1 MKEKIFISI
10 VLMINVFALY
20 ATNQIERVAELE
32 VISLIEPADDLT
44 REFVLPTPLDVKKKY
59 NITDIQLRQ
68 DIEMLTKKYNAQETN
83 EQNRLSRIISV
94 CWLGL
99 YGTTNNLA
107 YLRTIMDNPKDYAQ
121 EAAMESCVELLKM
134 KPDLIP
140 LVRDVATNRVCYS
153 VELKKRSYRILQG
166 LSVSGL
172 SPAYVSNMNVRVRIA
187 SYFLERAAE
196 EEDSTLYVDQ
206 VACELNPLYRHSQQR
221 RDNLARL
228 RKPELT
234 GLPAQIYDAAQRD
247 AQPKEGE

>member
-1 MKEKIFISI
+1 MKEKVF
-10 VLMINVFALY
+10 VLIILVSNAFVLY
-20 ATNQIERVAELE
+20 ATNQVERIAELE
-32 VISLIEPADDLT
+32 QISLLEPPDDLT

-107 YLRTIMDNPKDYAQ
+107 YLKTIMDNPNDYAQ
-121 EAAMESCVELLKM
+121 EAAMESCIELLKM
-134 KPDLIP
+134 TSELIP

-172 SPAYVSNMNVRVRIA
+172 SSAYISNVNVRTRIA
-187 SYFLERAAE
+187 LYMLERAALE
-196 EEDSTLYVDQ
+196 HDCPLYIDQ
-206 VACELNPLYRHSQQR
+206 VACELNPSYRYSQAR
-221 RDNLARL
+221 RDNLAKL
-228 RKPELT
+228 RKPGLT
-234 GLPAQIYDAAQRD
+234 GLAAKLYDDAQRD
-247 AQPKEGE
+247 ALPKEDK

>member
-228 RKPELT
+228 RKPELI

>member
-10 VLMINVFALY
+10 ILMSNVFALY
-20 ATNQIERVAELE
+20 ATNQVERVAELE

-83 EQNRLSRIISV
+83 EQNRLSRTISV

-107 YLRTIMDNPKDYAQ
+107 YLKTIMDNPNDYAQ

-134 KPDLIP
+134 TPELIP

-166 LSVSGL
+166 LSVPGL
-172 SPAYVSNMNVRVRIA
+172 SPAYISNMNVRVRIA

-196 EEDSTLYVDQ
+196 EEDSILYVDQ
-206 VACELNPLYRHSQQR
+206 VACELNPSYRHSQQR

-247 AQPKEGE
+247 AQPKESK

>member
-1 MKEKIFISI
+1 MKEKIFILI
-10 VLMINVFALY
+10 ILTTNVFVMY

>member
-1 MKEKIFISI
+1 MKEKIFILI
-10 VLMINVFALY
+10 ILITNVFVMY
-20 ATNQIERVAELE
+20 ATNQVERVAELE

-107 YLRTIMDNPKDYAQ
+107 YLKTIMDNPNDYAQ
-121 EAAMESCVELLKM
+121 EAAMESCIELLKM

-166 LSVSGL
+166 LSVPGL

-196 EEDSTLYVDQ
+196 EEDSTLYVDR
-206 VACELNPLYRHSQQR
+206 VTCDLNPSYRHSQQR
-221 RDNLARL
+221 RDNLARV
-228 RKPELT
+228 RKPGLT

-247 AQPKEGE
+247 ALPKEGE

>member
-10 VLMINVFALY
+10 ILMSNVFALY
-20 ATNQIERVAELE
+20 ATNQVERVAELE

-68 DIEMLTKKYNAQETN
+68 DIEMLTKKYDVGETN
-83 EQNRLSRIISV
+83 EQNQLSRIISV

-99 YGTTNNLA
+99 YGTTNNLS
-107 YLRTIMDNPKDYAQ
+107 YLRRIMDNPNDYAQ
-121 EAAMESCVELLKM
+121 EAAMESCIELLKM
-134 KPDLIP
+134 TPELIP

-166 LSVSGL
+166 LSVPGL

-196 EEDSTLYVDQ
+196 EEDSTLYVDR
-206 VACELNPLYRHSQQR
+206 VACDLNPSYRHSQQR

-228 RKPELT
+228 RKPGLT

-247 AQPKEGE
+247 ALPKEGE

>member
-10 VLMINVFALY
+10 ILMSNVFALY
-20 ATNQIERVAELE
+20 ATNQVERVAELE

-107 YLRTIMDNPKDYAQ
+107 YLKTIMDNPNDYAQ
-121 EAAMESCVELLKM
+121 EAAMESCIELLKM
-134 KPDLIP
+134 KSDLIP
-140 LVRDVATNRVCYS
+140 LVRNVATNRVCYS

-166 LSVSGL
+166 LSVPGL

-196 EEDSTLYVDQ
+196 EEDSTLYVDR
-206 VACELNPLYRHSQQR
+206 VTCDLNPSYRHSQQR

-228 RKPELT
+228 RKPGLT

-247 AQPKEGE
+247 AQPKEDE

>member
-44 REFVLPTPLDVKKKY
+44 REFVMPTPLDVKKKY

-107 YLRTIMDNPKDYAQ
+107 YLRTIMDNPNDYAQ
-121 EAAMESCVELLKM
+121 EAAMESCIELLKM
-134 KPDLIP
+134 TPELIP

-172 SPAYVSNMNVRVRIA
+172 SPAYLSNMNVRVRIA

-206 VACELNPLYRHSQQR
+206 VACELNPSYRHSQQR

-228 RKPELT
+228 RKPELI

>member
-10 VLMINVFALY
+10 ILMSNVFALY
-20 ATNQIERVAELE
+20 ATNQVERVAELE

-44 REFVLPTPLDVKKKY
+44 REFVMPTPLDVKKKY

-107 YLRTIMDNPKDYAQ
+107 YLKTIMDNPNDYAQ
-121 EAAMESCVELLKM
+121 EAAMESCIELLKM
-134 KPDLIP
+134 TPELIP

-166 LSVSGL
+166 LSVPGL

-187 SYFLERAAE
+187 SYFLERAAL
-196 EEDSTLYVDQ
+196 EEDSSLYVDR
-206 VACELNPLYRHSQQR
+206 VACDLNPTYRHSQQR

-228 RKPELT
+228 RPTGLT
-234 GLPAQIYDAAQRD
+234 GEQAEIYDARQRD
-247 AQPKEGE
+247 ALPKEGE

>member
-10 VLMINVFALY
+10 ILMSNVFALY
-20 ATNQIERVAELE
+20 ATNQVERVAELE

-44 REFVLPTPLDVKKKY
+44 REFVMPTPLDVKKKY

-107 YLRTIMDNPKDYAQ
+107 YLKTIMDNPNDYAQ
-121 EAAMESCVELLKM
+121 EAAMESCIELLKM

-166 LSVSGL
+166 LSVPGL

-196 EEDSTLYVDQ
+196 EEDSTLYVDR
-206 VACELNPLYRHSQQR
+206 VTCDLNPSYRHSQQR

-228 RKPELT
+228 RKPGLT

-247 AQPKEGE
+247 AQPKEDE

>member
-10 VLMINVFALY
+10 ILMSNVFALY
-20 ATNQIERVAELE
+20 ATNQVERVAELE

-44 REFVLPTPLDVKKKY
+44 REFVMPTPLDVKKKY

-107 YLRTIMDNPKDYAQ
+107 YLKMIMDNPNDYAQ
-121 EAAMESCVELLKM
+121 EAAMESCIELLKM
-134 KPDLIP
+134 TPELIP

-166 LSVSGL
+166 LSVPGL

-228 RKPELT
+228 RKPELI

-247 AQPKEGE
+247 ALPKEEE

>member
-10 VLMINVFALY
+10 ILMSNVFALY
-20 ATNQIERVAELE
+20 ATNQVERVAELE

-44 REFVLPTPLDVKKKY
+44 REFVMPTPLDVKKKY

-107 YLRTIMDNPKDYAQ
+107 YLKTIMDNPNDYAQ
-121 EAAMESCVELLKM
+121 EAAMESCIELLKM

-153 VELKKRSYRILQG
+153 VELKKRSYRI
-166 LSVSGL
+166 
-172 SPAYVSNMNVRVRIA
+172 VRV
-187 SYFLERAAE
+187 SK
-196 EEDSTLYVDQ
+196 
-206 VACELNPLYRHSQQR
+206 
-221 RDNLARL
+221 L
-228 RKPELT
+228 RQDK
-234 GLPAQIYDAAQRD
+234 AQAF
-247 AQPKEGE
+247 

>member
-10 VLMINVFALY
+10 ILMSNVFALY
-20 ATNQIERVAELE
+20 ATNQVERVAELE
-32 VISLIEPADDLT
+32 VISLIETADDLT

-68 DIEMLTKKYNAQETN
+68 DIEMLTKKYDVGETN
-83 EQNRLSRIISV
+83 EQNQLSRIISV

-99 YGTTNNLA
+99 YGTTNNLS
-107 YLRTIMDNPKDYAQ
+107 YLRRIMDNPNDYAQ
-121 EAAMESCVELLKM
+121 EAAMESCIELLKM
-134 KPDLIP
+134 TPELIP

-166 LSVSGL
+166 LSVPGL

-196 EEDSTLYVDQ
+196 EEDSTLYVDR
-206 VACELNPLYRHSQQR
+206 VACDLNPSYRHSQQR

-228 RKPELT
+228 RKPGLT

-247 AQPKEGE
+247 AQPKEEE

>member
-10 VLMINVFALY
+10 ILMSNVFALY
-20 ATNQIERVAELE
+20 ATNQVERVAELE

-44 REFVLPTPLDVKKKY
+44 REFVMPTPLDVKKKY

-107 YLRTIMDNPKDYAQ
+107 YLKTIMDNPNDYAQ
-121 EAAMESCVELLKM
+121 EAAMESCIELLKM
-134 KPDLIP
+134 TPDLIP

-153 VELKKRSYRILQG
+153 VELKKRS
-166 LSVSGL
+166 
-172 SPAYVSNMNVRVRIA
+172 
-187 SYFLERAAE
+187 
-196 EEDSTLYVDQ
+196 
-206 VACELNPLYRHSQQR
+206 
-221 RDNLARL
+221 
-228 RKPELT
+228 
-234 GLPAQIYDAAQRD
+234 
-247 AQPKEGE
+247 